1 MQYCFINLVV
11 NIILFGIGED
21 AMNIIMEVNNLKK
34 RYGNNEA
41 VKGISF
47 SVKEGEILGLLGPNG
62 AGKSTIINILSTAL
76 KSTEGQI
83 KFMNKNIL
91 ENKKVYKS
99 SIGIVPQNLAIFENI
114 PAIENVKYFSAF
126 YGLKGKELNAKS
138 EEALNMVGLLDKARE
153 LPKNYSGGMKRRLNI
168 ACALAH
174 NPKILILD
182 EPTVGIDP
190 HSRNNILEVIKELR
204 SNGTT
209 VIYTTHYMEEVEA
222 ISDRII
228 IVDKGEII
236 AEGTLEELKKDIGD
250 NIVYNIYGEGIENI
264 DIGILYSIEGIKNVQ
279 VEEGLSISVSKDYDN
294 TDIIISKLME
304 NKIKIKKIVNEEQNL
319 ETIFLKLTGNSLR
332 D

>member
-1 MQYCFINLVV
+1 
-11 NIILFGIGED
+11 
-21 AMNIIMEVNNLKK
+21 MNIIMEVNNLKK

-236 AEGTLEELKKDIGD
+236 AEGTLEELKKEIGD

-264 DIGILYSIEGIKNVQ
+264 DIDILYSIEGINNVQ

-304 NKIKIKKIVNEEQNL
+304 NKIKIKKIVNVEQNL

>member
-1 MQYCFINLVV
+1 ML
-11 NIILFGIGED
+11 NIILFGIGEN

-91 ENKKVYKS
+91 ENKKLYKS

-126 YGLKGKELNAKS
+126 YGLKGKELNTRS

-236 AEGTLEELKKDIGD
+236 AEGTLEELKKEIED

-279 VEEGLSISVSKDYDN
+279 VEEGLSISISKDYDN